1 MRRNAYRLAVAA
13 VALPL
18 LAGCLQRTPL
28 EDVLASGELRVL
40 TRNAATAY
48 YEGPDGPTGLEYD
61 LAKGFADELGVRL
74 SMVPLGNVAEVLK
87 GLRNGKGH
95 LAAAGLT
102 VTASRQEFVRF
113 TPPYQQI
120 TPQLVYRI
128 GSPRPASLALLDGRL
143 EVMADSSHAER
154 LRQLNQE
161 NPRLRWSEN
170 GRIESEELLNLVAER
185 LIDYTVADSHELRL
199 AQRFQPELRAAFDL
213 AEPEPLA
220 WAFPRDRGD
229 VLYRMA
235 VDYFERLQASGRLAQ
250 LVDRHYGHMGEF
262 DYVGTRIFMR
272 HVRERLPRYR
282 ELIEKAAAD
291 NGLDWR
297 LLAAVAYQESHWN
310 PKAVSPTGVRGFM
323 MLTQATAEY
332 LGIDKRT
339 DLVQSVEG
347 GARYL
352 RKLIDKVPE
361 RIAEPDR
368 TWFALAA
375 YNVGYGHLNDARIIT
390 QQQGSDPDKWR
401 DVKDNLPLL
410 RKRAWYSKTKHG
422 YARGNEAV
430 IYVENIRSYYDTLVW
445 LMDQQRPTIPLP
457 PAPALQIANPVL

>member
-1 MRRNAYRLAVAA
+1 
-13 VALPL
+13 
-18 LAGCLQRTPL
+18 
-28 EDVLASGELRVL
+28 
-40 TRNAATAY
+40 
-48 YEGPDGPTGLEYD
+48 
-61 LAKGFADELGVRL
+61 
-74 SMVPLGNVAEVLK
+74 
-87 GLRNGKGH
+87 
-95 LAAAGLT
+95 LT
-102 VTASRQEFVRF
+102 VTASRQQFVRF
-113 TPPYQQI
+113 TPPYQHI

-128 GSPRPASLALLDGRL
+128 GTRRPANLALLDGRL
-143 EVMADSSHAER
+143 EVLADSSHAER
-154 LRQLNQE
+154 LRQLNEE
-161 NPRLRWSEN
+161 NPDLRWSEN
-170 GRIESEELLNLVAER
+170 RRIGSEELLNLVAER

-229 VLYRMA
+229 VIYRMA
-235 VDYFERLQASGRLAQ
+235 VDYFERLATSGRLAQ

-291 NGLDWR
+291 STLDWR

-323 MLTQATAEY
+323 MLTKATAEH
-332 LGIDKRT
+332 LGVDKRT

-352 RKLIDKVPE
+352 RQLIDKVPA

-368 TWFALAA
+368 TWFALAS

-390 QQQGSDPDKWR
+390 QQKGGDADKWR
-401 DVKDNLPLL
+401 EVKEYLPLL
-410 RKRAWYSKTKHG
+410 RQRAWHSKTKHG

-445 LMDQQRPTIPLP
+445 LTDPQKPAPRP
-457 PAPALQIANPVL
+457 PAPALLIANPVL